1 VEPSNQ
7 PAPPRSLIWLLTF
20 AAGVGVANLYYNQP
34 LLGEIAAAFRAS
46 VQSAGVVATLT
57 QAGYALGLLLFVPLG
72 DVVERRRLIVGLL
85 VVVAVAL
92 AIAGLSPT
100 LSVLAAAS
108 FAIGLTTVIPQ
119 LIIPYV
125 AGLTPPAIRGR
136 VVGQV
141 VAGILVGILLAR
153 VVAGALAH
161 LTGWRSVFLDA
172 SGAMLLLA
180 VVLRRRLPL
189 APPATAATSYRA
201 LLQSLVLLFR
211 REPVIRD
218 ASLLGA
224 LTFFS
229 FSAFW
234 TTLAFRLREPPLHY
248 GSGMAGAFGLLG
260 IVGAAT
266 APIAGRLAD
275 RRSPRATVG
284 LGLLANIV
292 AWIVLAAAGHTL
304 AGIAAGVLLLD
315 AGTQAA
321 QVSNQAR
328 VYALPAEAHS
338 RLNTIYMVC
347 YFVGGA
353 LGSGIATFAWGVG
366 GWGAVCGVALAAL
379 GIALIWFRI
388 NVNQEP
394 TVVAPSDSTPALRRD
409 HTQRPQ

>member
-1 VEPSNQ
+1 VQPSNE
-7 PAPPRSLIWLLTF
+7 PAPPRSLIWLLTV

-34 LLGEIAAAFRAS
+34 LLGEIAATFHAS

-57 QAGYALGLLLFVPLG
+57 QAGYAIGLLLFVPLG

-92 AIAGLSPT
+92 AVAGLSPT
-100 LSVLAAAS
+100 LAVLAAAS
-108 FAIGLTTVIPQ
+108 FAIGVTTVIPQ

-125 AGLTPPAIRGR
+125 AGLTPPGIRGR

-180 VVLRRRLPL
+180 VVLLRRLPL
-189 APPATAATSYRA
+189 APPATSATSYRA
-201 LLQSLVLLFR
+201 LLQSLVVLFK

-218 ASLLGA
+218 AALLGA

-275 RRSPRATVG
+275 KRSPRATVG
-284 LGLLANIV
+284 LGLLANIA
-292 AWIVLAAAGHTL
+292 AWIVLAAAGDTL

-353 LGSGIATFAWGVG
+353 LGSGIATFAWGAG

-379 GIALIWFRI
+379 GIALIWFWI
-388 NVNQEP
+388 NRAQNGVRP
-394 TVVAPSDSTPALRRD
+394 VPA
-409 HTQRPQ
+409 T

>member
-1 VEPSNQ
+1 
-7 PAPPRSLIWLLTF
+7 
-20 AAGVGVANLYYNQP
+20 
-34 LLGEIAAAFRAS
+34 
-46 VQSAGVVATLT
+46 
-57 QAGYALGLLLFVPLG
+57 
-72 DVVERRRLIVGLL
+72 
-85 VVVAVAL
+85 
-92 AIAGLSPT
+92 
-100 LSVLAAAS
+100 
-108 FAIGLTTVIPQ
+108 VIPQ

-125 AGLTPPAIRGR
+125 AGLTPPGIRGR

-180 VVLRRRLPL
+180 VVLLRRLPL
-189 APPATAATSYRA
+189 APPATSAMSYRA
-201 LLQSLVLLFR
+201 LLQSLLVLFR

-218 ASLLGA
+218 AALLGA

-275 RRSPRATVG
+275 KRSPRATVG

-292 AWIVLAAAGHTL
+292 AWVVLAVAGHTL

-353 LGSGIATFAWGVG
+353 LGSGIATFALGVG

-379 GIALIWFRI
+379 GIALIWFW
-388 NVNQEP
+388 VNRGP
-394 TVVAPSDSTPALRRD
+394 NG
-409 HTQRPQ
+409 TQAVPGT